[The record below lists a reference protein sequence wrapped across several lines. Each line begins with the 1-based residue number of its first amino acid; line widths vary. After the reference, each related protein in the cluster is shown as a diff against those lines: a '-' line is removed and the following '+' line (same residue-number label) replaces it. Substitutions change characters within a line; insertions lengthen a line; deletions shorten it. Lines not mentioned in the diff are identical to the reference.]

1 MGQVVGIV
9 GTGVEWRERIGT
21 PLPLTWKTWI
31 QRARERESGRE
42 SERARERERERAR
55 VRARQG
61 EGCSVKG
68 VG

>member
-31 QRARERESGRE
+31 QRARERE
-42 SERARERERERAR
+42 RERERESEREGERAR
-55 VRARQG
+55 ASESETG
-61 EGCSVKG
+61 
-68 VG
+68 